1 MKNLK
6 NKLLNGS
13 KIADNILADLYKQQQ
28 TLKVKPD
35 LAVILVGDNPASRLY
50 IKLKEKAAKKIGVNF
65 HKYFLKEDCSEQ
77 EIIDT
82 IEFLNNDPEINA
94 ILVQLPLPKKFN
106 TDKIIKTIDPKKDVD
121 GFHPE
126 NKDQKRIIPGLNLAI
141 LELIK
146 QAITDDSKNTA
157 TIIANSP
164 IFGES
169 LQQTLKTAN
178 ISAQYCNAETYK
190 NNKDLQKADI
200 IIITIGQAEWLKPDM
215 VKKDAIIIDVGI
227 NKINKKTVGDADIKN
242 LIEKVKY
249 ITPVPGG
256 VGPMTIAMLFEN
268 TINLTLQQTVVKS
281 DK

>member
-65 HKYFLKEDCSEQ
+65 HKYFLKKDCSEQ

-121 GFHPE
+121 GFHPK

-146 QAITDDSKNTA
+146 QAVTDDSKNTA

-164 IFGES
+164 IFGKS

-200 IIITIGQAEWLKPDM
+200 IIITIGQAEWLKADM
-215 VKKDAIIIDVGI
+215 IKKDAIIIDVGI
-227 NKINKKTVGDADIKN
+227 NKINKKTVGDADIKD